1 MANTLRVH
9 VAYCRQKLRNEE
21 VTSNILCEAERER
34 CYNVEQFVLTVLE
47 SNELPVII
55 VGGILGS
62 HHLNDIRMLQ
72 CS

>member
-9 VAYCRQKLRNEE
+9 VAYCRQKLRDKE
-21 VTSNILCEAERER
+21 VTSNILGESFDLG
-34 CYNVEQFVLTVLE
+34 YNVEQFVLTVLE

>member
-9 VAYCRQKLRNEE
+9 VAYCRQKLRDKE
-21 VTSNILCEAERER
+21 VTSNILCESLDLG
-34 CYNVEQFVLTVLE
+34 YNVEQFVLTVLE